1 MSNNY
6 PSFPN
11 SGDNNPYTGGNQ
23 SGFGQ
28 QPQGG
33 YGQNGYD
40 QGGYGQGGYGQQQPQ
55 GGQYASFPGANQMA
69 PGALRPGAW
78 KRFLG
83 LILDNI
89 ILAIVGGIITWLLF
103 GSDIANWWEQTMDAA
118 SSSSSTATAPD
129 FPISASIGSGIITIV
144 LWFAYRLIMEVNN
157 GGTVG
162 KMAIGARVTMEDGS
176 PITYGASF
184 VRNSWYLIS
193 TVTNIVPIIGSLI
206 SLGITIAMGVTIG
219 KSPNKQSFSD
229 KWAKAIVVDK

>member
-11 SGDNNPYTGGNQ
+11 SGDDNPYTGGDQ

-28 QPQGG
+28 QP
-33 YGQNGYD
+33 
-40 QGGYGQGGYGQQQPQ
+40 QGGYGQQQPQ

-83 LILDNI
+83 YFLDGLIVV
-89 ILAIVGGIITWLLF
+89 IVGGIITGLLF

-129 FPISASIGSGIITIV
+129 FPMSVAAGSNLILFV
-144 LWFAYRLIMEVNN
+144 LWFAYRLIMEVNS

-184 VRNSWYLIS
+184 VRNSWFLIS
-193 TVTNIVPIIGSLI
+193 AVANIIPVIGNLI
-206 SLGITIAMGVTIG
+206 SLGITIAVGVTIG
-219 KSPNKQSFSD
+219 RDPNKQSFSD

>member
-11 SGDNNPYTGGNQ
+11 SGDDNPYTGG
-23 SGFGQ
+23 Q
-28 QPQGG
+28 QTG

-40 QGGYGQGGYGQQQPQ
+40 QGGYGQQQPQ
-55 GGQYASFPGANQMA
+55 SGQYASFPGADYSNQMA

-83 LILDNI
+83 YFLDGLIVAI
-89 ILAIVGGIITWLLF
+89 IGGIVTWLVF
-103 GSDIANWWEQTMDAA
+103 GGEISSWWEQAMDAA
-118 SSSSSTATAPD
+118 AASSTTASTPE
-129 FPISASIGSGIITIV
+129 FPFAAAAGSNLIMFV

-157 GGTVG
+157 GGTIG

-176 PITYGASF
+176 PVTYGASF
-184 VRNSWYLIS
+184 IRNSWFLIS
-193 TVTNIVPIIGSLI
+193 AIASIIPIIGSLV
-206 SLGITIAMGVTIG
+206 SLGITIAVGVTIG
-219 KSPNKQSFSD
+219 RDPNKQSFSD

>member
-11 SGDNNPYTGGNQ
+11 SGDDNPYTGGQQ

-40 QGGYGQGGYGQQQPQ
+40 QGGYGQQQPQ

-83 LILDNI
+83 LVLDNI

-118 SSSSSTATAPD
+118 NSSSSTATAPD

-193 TVTNIVPIIGSLI
+193 TVTNIIPIIGSLI
-206 SLGITIAMGVTIG
+206 SLGITLSLIHI
-219 KSPNKQSFSD
+219 
-229 KWAKAIVVDK
+229 

>member
-11 SGDNNPYTGGNQ
+11 SGDNNPYTGGDQ
-23 SGFGQ
+23 GGFGQ
-28 QPQGG
+28 QPQG
-33 YGQNGYD
+33 N
-40 QGGYGQGGYGQQQPQ
+40 
-55 GGQYASFPGANQMA
+55 QYASFPGANQMA

-83 LILDNI
+83 YFLDGLIVV
-89 ILAIVGGIITWLLF
+89 IVGGIITGLLF
-103 GSDIANWWEQTMDAA
+103 GSDIANWWEQSMDAA
-118 SSSSSTATAPD
+118 TSSSSTATAPD
-129 FPISASIGSGIITIV
+129 FPISASIGSALIMFV

-193 TVTNIVPIIGSLI
+193 SIAGMIPVIGVLL
-206 SLGITIAMGVTIG
+206 SLGVSIAVGVTIS

>member
-11 SGDNNPYTGGNQ
+11 SGDNNPYTGG
-23 SGFGQ
+23 
-28 QPQGG
+28 
-33 YGQNGYD
+33 D
-40 QGGYGQGGYGQQQPQ
+40 QGGYGQQQPQ

-83 LILDNI
+83 YFLDGLIVT
-89 ILAIVGGIITWLLF
+89 IVAGIITWLLF
-103 GSDIANWWEQTMDAA
+103 GDDIANWWQQTMDAA
-118 SSSSSTATAPD
+118 SSSSSSSTTPD
-129 FPISASIGSGIITIV
+129 FPLSAAAGSSIIMFV

-193 TVTNIVPIIGSLI
+193 AIANIIPIIGSLI
-206 SLGITIAMGVTIG
+206 SLGITIAVGVTIG
-219 KSPNKQSFSD
+219 RSPNKQSFSD

>member
-6 PSFPN
+6 PSLPN
-11 SGDNNPYTGGNQ
+11 SGDDNPYTGGDQ

-40 QGGYGQGGYGQQQPQ
+40 QGGYGQQQQ
-55 GGQYASFPGANQMA
+55 GEQYPSFPGADYSNQMA

-83 LILDNI
+83 YFLDVI

-129 FPISASIGSGIITIV
+129 FPISASIGSALIMFV

-193 TVTNIVPIIGSLI
+193 SIAGMIPVIGVLL
-206 SLGITIAMGVTIG
+206 SLGVSIAVGVTIS